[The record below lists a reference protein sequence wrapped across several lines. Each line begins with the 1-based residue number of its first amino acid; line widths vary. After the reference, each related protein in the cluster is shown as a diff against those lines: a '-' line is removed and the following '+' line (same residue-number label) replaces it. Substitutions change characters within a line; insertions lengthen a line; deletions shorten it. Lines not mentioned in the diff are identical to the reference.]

1 METLKLV
8 FNSAGYTLE
17 AIGVLTILAG
27 CILAGAGFLR
37 EWRHVAAEQAYRAL
51 RRRLG
56 QAIILGLEF
65 LIAGDIIQTVVVS
78 QTLESAA
85 VLAVIVMIRAFLSF
99 TLEHSIE
106 GRWPWQGPPEGKSSQ
121 EP

>member
-1 METLKLV
+1 MEILKQV
-8 FNSAGYTLE
+8 VNVAGYTLE

-27 CILAGAGFLR
+27 CVVAGMGFLR
-37 EWRHVAAEQAYRAL
+37 EWRHLGAEEAYSAM

-56 QAIILGLEF
+56 QGIILGLEF
-65 LIAGDIIQTVVVS
+65 LIAGDIIQTVVLT

-85 VLAVIVMIRAFLSF
+85 VLAVIVLIRAFLSF

-106 GRWPWQGPPEGKSSQ
+106 GRWPWQGPPVGKSS
-121 EP
+121 

>member
-1 METLKLV
+1 MEVIKQV
-8 FNSAGYTLE
+8 FSIASYVIE
-17 AIGVLTILAG
+17 ALGVITILAG
-27 CILAGAGFLR
+27 CIVAAVGFMR
-37 EWRHVAAEQAYRAL
+37 EWRPIGAEEAYRGF

-56 QAIILGLEF
+56 HAIILGLEF

-85 VLAVIVMIRAFLSF
+85 VLAVIVLIRAFLSF

-106 GRWPWQGPPEGKSSQ
+106 GRWPWQGPPEGKA
-121 EP
+121 P

>member
-1 METLKLV
+1 MEFLKQGFSIASYV
-8 FNSAGYTLE
+8 IE
-17 AIGVLTILAG
+17 AIGVLVILAG
-27 CILAGAGFLR
+27 CLAAAASFLR
-37 EWRHVAAEQAYRAL
+37 EWRPIGLEAAYRVL

-65 LIAGDIIQTVVVS
+65 LIAGDIIQTVVVT

-106 GRWPWQGPPEGKSSQ
+106 GHWPWQRPPEEKSG
-121 EP
+121 

>member
-1 METLKLV
+1 MEILKQV
-8 FNSAGYTLE
+8 FNIAGYSLE

-27 CILAGAGFLR
+27 CIIAGSQFLR
-37 EWRHVAAEQAYRAL
+37 EWRHNGAETAYNTL
-51 RRRLG
+51 RRQLG
-56 QAIILGLEF
+56 QSIILGLEF
-65 LIAGDIIQTVVVS
+65 LIAGDIIQTVVVT

-106 GRWPWQGPPEGKSSQ
+106 GRWPWQGHDGKST
-121 EP
+121 

>member
-1 METLKLV
+1 METLKDI
-8 FNSAGYTLE
+8 FYFAGYALE

-27 CILAGAGFLR
+27 SVVAAASFLR
-37 EWRHVAAEQAYRAL
+37 EWRSDGMEEAYRTL

-65 LIAGDIIQTVVVS
+65 LIAGDIIQTVVLT
-78 QTLESAA
+78 QTFESVT
-85 VLAVIVMIRAFLSF
+85 VLAVIVLIRAFLSF

-106 GRWPWQGPPEGKSSQ
+106 GRWPWQGPSAGNST
-121 EP
+121 